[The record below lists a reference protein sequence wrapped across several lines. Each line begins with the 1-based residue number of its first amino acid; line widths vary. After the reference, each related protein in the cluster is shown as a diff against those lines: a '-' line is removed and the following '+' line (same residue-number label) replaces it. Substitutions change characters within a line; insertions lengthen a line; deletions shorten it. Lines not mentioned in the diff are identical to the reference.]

1 MGPYRT
7 PPEPPQIDEDLPPPN
22 DDSVLGA
29 LLLLIGAVRITVAI
43 AQSEV
48 FGAGATTALFMI
60 AMGAGLLVRSL
71 RISRKRP
78 R

>member
-7 PPEPPQIDEDLPPPN
+7 PPEAPKLEDAPPPPN
-22 DDSVLGA
+22 DDSVLAA
-29 LLLLIGAVRITVAI
+29 LLLLIGGVRITVAI

-60 AMGAGLLVRSL
+60 AMGVGLLLRSL